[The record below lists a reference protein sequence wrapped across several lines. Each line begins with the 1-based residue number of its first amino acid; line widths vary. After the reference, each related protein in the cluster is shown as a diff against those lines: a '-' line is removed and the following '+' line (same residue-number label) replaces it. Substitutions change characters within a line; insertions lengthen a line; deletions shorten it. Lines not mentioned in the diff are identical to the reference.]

1 MLERTWKRVGHGKER
16 EVRGWEKRNKK
27 RRRNGKS
34 FNLPGRHVTGL
45 LPKYYMVAY
54 EW

>member
-1 MLERTWKRVGHGKER
+1 MGGKEKWVG
-16 EVRGWEKRNKK
+16 EDKK

-34 FNLPGRHVTGL
+34 FNLLGLHVTEL
-45 LPKYYMVAY
+45 LTKYCMVAY